1 MSTIDYT
8 NTDYQGFKQLMI
20 ASLQELIPE
29 YTDTSETDMGMVIFE
44 ILCKALDVITY
55 YQNSQANECFLTTAE
70 MRKNALKWCGILGYV
85 PSSFTPAKYVQWFV
99 VRPDA
104 GELFLPKGTVIRTKD
119 TSNAEYFTTLSDLKI
134 NTSSDLTAQ
143 KGYMG
148 TTDDDNYIFTVDIA
162 HGVLVTNET
171 VGVADGETENL
182 KFSLSGTPV
191 VLPDYDEDGRALMPE
206 SNGLYPDG
214 YDEARAFSV
223 TVKTSDGEIEDWTLK
238 SSFVDSG
245 SSSRDF
251 RAEVSQNNVTT
262 IIFGDGVNGKIP
274 QGEVIVS
281 YRKGGGSIGNV
292 GAKTINTLASPVYGI
307 VETYNPD
314 MAYSLGQDK
323 ESIKS
328 IRLNAPNSFRTKWSC
343 VQASDYADKVLE
355 LFPRV
360 FMATSFSITENTD
373 IDYGQVL
380 FGTSGELTRAQ
391 ENQIVDTVQI
401 CILLTGDILNDDGKY
416 KKLKD
421 FRRIED
427 APELRQDILDSLESR
442 AIIGTYRVLTS
453 FTSKMVTLKSSL
465 LVLSGYDYDEVKTNV
480 ENFLSEYF
488 AIGNIKAG
496 AIVALNE
503 IEADVFAEVKGVRA
517 FRITSFV
524 VDGVENTTSLDIT
537 SNLWEIIELD
547 DDGTFANII
556 NPAQR

>member
-44 ILCKALDVITY
+44 VLCKALDVITY

-427 APELRQDILDSLESR
+427 ASELRQDILDSLESR

-496 AIVALNE
+496 ATVALNE

>member
-143 KGYMG
+143 KGYVG

-427 APELRQDILDSLESR
+427 ASELRQDILDSLESR

-496 AIVALNE
+496 ATVALNE

-517 FRITSFV
+517 FRITSVV